1 LNTNFGDDG
10 NNLSLELAGSNIPV
24 TAGNYTIVANFTT
37 KTYTTRLTNAVG
49 IIETQLQQDGVQT
62 PLWIII
68 PRLKIF
74 YHCKMNAG
82 QFKFRLNRDWGTND
96 YDNGN
101 NLSLDSGGD
110 NIAVKTGI
118 IISRLIL
125 MD

>member
-1 LNTNFGDDG
+1 MDYN
-10 NNLSLELAGSNIPV
+10 
-24 TAGNYTIVANFTT
+24 
-37 KTYTTRLTNAVG
+37 
-49 IIETQLQQDGVQT
+49 
-62 PLWIII
+62 

-82 QFKFRLNRDWGTND
+82 QFKFRLNRDWGTN
-96 YDNGN
+96 YGDNGN